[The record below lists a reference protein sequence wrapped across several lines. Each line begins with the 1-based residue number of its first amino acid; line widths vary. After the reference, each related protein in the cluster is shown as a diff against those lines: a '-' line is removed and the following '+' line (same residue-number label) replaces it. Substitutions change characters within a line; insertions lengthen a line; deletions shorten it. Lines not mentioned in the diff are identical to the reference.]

1 MNDWFEI
8 VGFVLFALLV
18 WFGLGWVI
26 AQLDTPASGE
36 REAPA
41 SRVAPTGTGSAQG
54 PRSYR
59 DAYTDHRDHGDED
72 PPLYKPGR
80 PKPSEAQIERL
91 ERAILEDEMKRA
103 KEAIDRQLPDD
114 AGPVGLGVPPKW
126 DPSILRPSERFTEEI
141 VKKCKKVLRGLARP
155 PHVKHRRDG
164 IRLGDEASAA
174 LLKDIFGDP
183 PPA

>member
-8 VGFVLFALLV
+8 VGLVLFSLLV
-18 WFGLGWVI
+18 WFGLGWLI

-59 DAYTDHRDHGDED
+59 DAYTDHREHGDED
-72 PPLYKPGR
+72 PPLYTPRPPTIEELQRALNERTSDGIPVEPPHGLPPGHKP
-80 PKPSEAQIERL
+80 IF
-91 ERAILEDEMKRA
+91 D
-103 KEAIDRQLPDD
+103 
-114 AGPVGLGVPPKW
+114 
-126 DPSILRPSERFTEEI
+126 
-141 VKKCKKVLRGLARP
+141 KCRGLARP
-155 PHVKHRRDG
+155 KRVKLDRKRDG

-174 LLKDIFGDP
+174 LLKDIFGDH